1 MTYSMTGYSS
11 HEIPTTTGSV
21 TVELRSVN
29 HRFLELHF
37 RLPDILRQFE
47 PNYRKILSSQLNRGK
62 VECKILLNTHEN
74 LNPQEIS
81 QSAIFALKKL
91 EDQVSKY
98 FPDAKRLTTN
108 DVLRAPGVLGTQVEN
123 VDEVFAKSKD
133 ALDRVI
139 DKMRISRGSEGE
151 KLERVIREKAAEI
164 RELVTKI
171 FPQVTDIIS
180 KFETKIRDKL
190 TEKELDISDERL
202 AQEIVLFASKIDIE
216 EELKRL
222 EVHLSSLEE
231 ILSSEGPKGKKL
243 DFLMQ
248 ELNREANTLGSKSA
262 DIETTNAAIQLKVAI
277 EQIREQV
284 QNIE

>member
-62 VECKILLNTHEN
+62 VECKILLNTNEN

-171 FPQVTDIIS
+171 FPQVPDIIS

-190 TEKELDISDERL
+190 SEKALDISDERL
-202 AQEIVLFASKIDIE
+202 AQEIVIFASKIDIE

-222 EVHLSSLEE
+222 EVHL
-231 ILSSEGPKGKKL
+231 
-243 DFLMQ
+243 
-248 ELNREANTLGSKSA
+248 
-262 DIETTNAAIQLKVAI
+262 
-277 EQIREQV
+277 
-284 QNIE
+284 